1 MLFKLVLE
9 IHCINQSS
17 PARFQKILST
27 SLEDIKGIYLVIFI
41 PGLVQF
47 ILSFFFQFF
56 FSGTVILKLFSAFL
70 GGFRITAPTQMHD

>member
-17 PARFQKILST
+17 PARFQKILSI

-47 ILSFFFQFF
+47 ILSFVFQFF
-56 FSGTVILKLFSAFL
+56 FSIFFSNFFFNSFISFFL
-70 GGFRITAPTQMHD
+70 LYTCIQD